1 MIKSHIVSIIN
12 TYPVIALA
20 VSGGVDSMAMLE
32 WFRQNR
38 PKDSFLI
45 INIDHH
51 IRGEESRRDSDF
63 VKCYADKYGIEL
75 KKYDVDAIGFAKE
88 NGYTIEQAAR
98 ILRHKIFEAAV
109 QQYASAV
116 ATAHHAQ
123 DQAESVFMHIARG
136 TGIDGLQGMS
146 VEDGHILRPLLFTTK
161 QEILEYVDKNKI
173 EFCEDSTNK
182 DNNYSRNFI
191 RNQI

>member
-12 TYPVIALA
+12 KYPIIALA

-51 IRGEESRRDSDF
+51 IRGEESKRDSDF

-88 NGYTIEQAAR
+88 NGYTIEDR
-98 ILRHKIFEAAV
+98 K
-109 QQYASAV
+109 
-116 ATAHHAQ
+116 
-123 DQAESVFMHIARG
+123 SV
-136 TGIDGLQGMS
+136 
-146 VEDGHILRPLLFTTK
+146 V
-161 QEILEYVDKNKI
+161 
-173 EFCEDSTNK
+173 
-182 DNNYSRNFI
+182 
-191 RNQI
+191 